1 MAIPTSKRSYVWCG
15 AVFIASVLIGTTV
28 LAIVLPAQRWGVVAM
43 AAVALAIGWVVA
55 RLTHRRLRDRVHEL
69 REAADALGQG
79 DLIERVAFRSDD
91 DFLKLAESL
100 DRVADHLRR
109 ATQEHARLEQQ
120 LLHREKLATIG
131 ELAATVGHEIN
142 NPLDGLQNSLRIIRR
157 DASLSDQSKQL
168 LDMMEDGLQRMEQI
182 VQRLLRMARDM
193 PLCLE
198 PTRVVEF
205 VEDATAFV
213 RPRLNRHSIELVMDV
228 PDGSVSARTDATAM
242 SQVLINLMINAADAM
257 PEGGRLT
264 IRCATDSSTGDVVI
278 ALADT
283 GQGIAAADLPHVFD
297 PFFTKKQAGRGTGLG
312 LSIVRRIVEAHEGRI
327 EVASEPN
334 AGTTFT
340 IRLPQAPAGMQPKL
354 LPSSSA
360 TQFKSRVRPEVPGT
374 GNREI

>member
-1 MAIPTSKRSYVWCG
+1 
-15 AVFIASVLIGTTV
+15 
-28 LAIVLPAQRWGVVAM
+28 
-43 AAVALAIGWVVA
+43 
-55 RLTHRRLRDRVHEL
+55 
-69 REAADALGQG
+69 
-79 DLIERVAFRSDD
+79 
-91 DFLKLAESL
+91 
-100 DRVADHLRR
+100 
-109 ATQEHARLEQQ
+109 
-120 LLHREKLATIG
+120 
-131 ELAATVGHEIN
+131 
-142 NPLDGLQNSLRIIRR
+142 LRIIRR

-264 IRCATDSSTGDVVI
+264 IRCATDFSTGDVVI

-340 IRLPQAPAGMQPKL
+340 IRLPQAPAGMQPRL